1 MLEGSRDLVPSA
13 PNLTNIL
20 SEAAPKEDV
29 ILTFRKPPGPVR
41 LGKSQ

>member
-1 MLEGSRDLVPSA
+1 VLEGSRDLVPSA

-29 ILTFRKPPGPVR
+29 ILTFRKPPNPVR
-41 LGKSQ
+41 VGRSQ